1 MSPDRD
7 GQPACPQC
15 GGHGIARSVSIKG
28 DQRIVSYECENCRR
42 GWDVTDDDPRV
53 NWYQIGASLPKQ

>member
-1 MSPDRD
+1 
-7 GQPACPQC
+7 
-15 GGHGIARSVSIKG
+15 VSIKG